1 MGDVASLAVALHLNA
16 ASFKS
21 QFSDAMRSADSGAQQ
36 FNRKAQTEAQ
46 KTKKAFED
54 IGVGAKKADA
64 DFQLLSRRTQENI
77 VGFDRLRDVLANVV
91 SGGTVAGSTI
101 TSALIPALGTGLT
114 TAIEKSTGGL
124 QQQKVAFFEAMTAQA
139 EHAQGVISGIKA
151 TREQAQAQADI
162 ARKTIDAATAQRE
175 QAFALDEYLANQA
188 QVNKEYGILL
198 SYEKEH
204 EQNARVIA
212 EANLA
217 EANAK
222 KKLVA
227 ANLQMVELDSTEATA
242 KKQLAAATDQLSA
255 ANQELSF
262 SQRMA
267 ASSAGMLR
275 GAMSLLGGPV
285 GIGIMA
291 ASAAVTM
298 LYSAYNTAEME
309 AQKFNAALMKSGMQS
324 VMTVSDLRR
333 LATQLG
339 GTESAMKGVQAA
351 VSAGFSGGALTEV
364 ADLARQIDEAGGSA
378 DELVSQLSALRD
390 DPLRAMEQLTQQGVV
405 LNETIIQQ
413 IAALERRGE
422 KVAAGD
428 LAQKE
433 AAEAAKRNLE
443 EQKRLTDEQTESL
456 KQLALGWRGANV
468 AMGEFGLLSA
478 QIPQIKAA
486 SSSAADDKA
495 KAEER
500 TRKLKD
506 EQQQALETLRTESQI
521 AAVMK
526 AGADK
531 KVEAIKLTDAINARY
546 KAGRM
551 TADEYAQA
559 LKGVDKMYS
568 ERQKKATGAYKDD
581 EATRRLAELKQQE
594 VVLRQQNTTTE
605 DLTAAEKKL
614 LAFNQEMAEIKSK
627 RILTASQ
634 KSLLNAEAQLRA
646 QLQINVSLEKAAQQH
661 QIALK
666 AQEQMRDVAEST
678 RQLQQ
683 EHNNKIA
690 QMSMT
695 PAAYDQMVEIQ
706 RIQDDFRKRK
716 EQLDDL
722 YLNKSSKQYQTRIE
736 QLRVSEQEQIAIVQ
750 ASNDKKVTIE
760 ADGYEGMKKGL
771 QDWQESAGN
780 SFSLAQDAAMN
791 TMNSM
796 GDAVANFVVKGKGD
810 FRSFATSVL
819 SDIAAMMAK
828 MAIFNLVKAGTSL
841 MGWASGGY
849 TGDGGKHDV
858 AGVVHRGEWVV
869 PQEVVKQPGMLGFLN
884 QLTYGKGY
892 ADGGLVGGRSPSTP
906 SPSASVAMP
915 KAPITLNIS
924 VPISVHQDKG
934 DVDNTQQPAFT
945 KEVKQWVIGTVEAK
959 LQDAMRDGGDLDQ
972 FVRRRS

>member
-36 FNRKAQTEAQ
+36 FNRKAQSEAQ
-46 KTKKAFED
+46 KTKRAFED
-54 IGVGAKKADA
+54 IGTGAKKADA

-114 TAIEKSTGGL
+114 TAIDRSTGGL

-139 EHAQGVISGIKA
+139 EHAQGVLSGIKV

-162 ARKTIDAATAQRE
+162 ARKTIDAANAQRE

-198 SYEKEH
+198 TYEKEH

-227 ANLQMVELDSTEATA
+227 ANLQMVELDATEATA
-242 KKQLAAATDQLSA
+242 KKNLAAATDQLSA

-275 GAMSLLGGPV
+275 GAMSLLGGPI

-298 LYSAYNTAEME
+298 LYSAYSSAEME
-309 AQKFNAALMKSGMQS
+309 TQKFNAALMKSGMQS

-333 LATQLG
+333 LTTQLG
-339 GTESAMKGVQAA
+339 GTESAVKGVQAA
-351 VSAGFSGGALTEV
+351 VSAGFSGSALTEV

-433 AAEAAKRNLE
+433 AAEAAKRNLA

-456 KQLALGWRGANV
+456 QRLALGWRGANV
-468 AMGEFGLLSA
+468 AMGEFGLLAA

-495 KAEER
+495 AAEER
-500 TRKLKD
+500 TRTLKN

-526 AGADK
+526 AGEDK
-531 KVEAIKLTDAINARY
+531 KAEALKITDALTERY
-546 KAGRM
+546 KAGKM

-568 ERQKKATGAYKDD
+568 ERQKKAPAYKDD

-594 VVLRQQNTTTE
+594 VVLRQQNATTE

-614 LAFNQEMAEIKSK
+614 LAFNQEMAELKSK

-695 PAAYDQMVEIQ
+695 PAAYDQMIEMQ
-706 RIQDDFRKRK
+706 RIQDDFRKRR

-722 YLNKSSKQYQTRIE
+722 FHDRSLAQYKSGIE
-736 QLRVSEQEQIAIVQ
+736 RLRAAEQEQIAIVQ
-750 ASNDKKVTIE
+750 ASKDKKVTIE
-760 ADGYEGMKKGL
+760 ADGYEGMKKGIK
-771 QDWQESAGN
+771 DWQDVAGN

-810 FRSFATSVL
+810 FRSFTTSVL

-828 MAIFNLVKAGTSL
+828 MAVARLIKVGTSFIP
-841 MGWASGGY
+841 GWASGGY

-869 PQEVVKQPGMLGFLN
+869 PQEVVKQPGMLSFLS

-892 ADGGLVGGRSPSTP
+892 ADGGLVGGGSVPTPASSTAAP
-906 SPSASVAMP
+906 R
-915 KAPITLNIS
+915 APISLHVT
-924 VPISVHQDKG
+924 VPISVHKSQSDSG
-934 DVDNTQQPAFT
+934 NVQQPAFT
-945 KEVKQWVIGTVEAK
+945 AEVKRFVIGTVEAQ

-972 FVRRRS
+972 FVRSRS